1 LTVTGTG
8 RGQVQRIQARRLA
21 VLTQVLD
28 EVEAADHPV
37 LTALLEKL
45 LTGVTGDRYRQIPR
59 RTDRR
64 HDQQGRLPIAV
75 ALLWGIPHVF
85 IKAAVQA
92 GVSPFVIVFSRA
104 GIGTLVLLPFL
115 AGCASLRR
123 LISRWRPLLAV
134 AVCDVAV
141 PFVLINI
148 GELLLIAVSGR
159 GVGLTVPGIRS

>member
-1 LTVTGTG
+1 
-8 RGQVQRIQARRLA
+8 
-21 VLTQVLD
+21 
-28 EVEAADHPV
+28 
-37 LTALLEKL
+37 
-45 LTGVTGDRYRQIPR
+45 
-59 RTDRR
+59 
-64 HDQQGRLPIAV
+64 
-75 ALLWGIPHVF
+75 
-85 IKAAVQA
+85 
-92 GVSPFVIVFSRA
+92 VIVFSRA